1 MESMNKHKLVKLNY
15 ANVFKNQ
22 KKLNSKSNQKNNDT
36 IKISDTNSKMNGF
49 SKIYDQKIY
58 NKNFTINNNIMFKSH
73 MHTNKTNSLNNY
85 INNFKNIYNK
95 NNRAN
100 TGNYSYNLNKIIKAN
115 NVKNNINDNNMKIY
129 NQNGNNKKIDIN
141 NKKIIINANNSKSNN
156 MKNGNNN
163 NVMNIL
169 NKKKNN
175 NSINFNN
182 INKLSGNN
190 SLKSKIINNSNISNG
205 NNNKLIKG
213 LKNNK
218 KSIDNSIKGNKIV
231 NSLTPNILIND
242 MNSKTY
248 NNKTFNLNI
257 INSNSN
263 SIKYNNLNANN
274 LVHNFNHKNIQ
285 IKTSTN
291 NTITEYPTISHNN
304 KIQEFNIHLT
314 DANNNAPKDDSDI
327 NYGKASTSNVEN
339 KTGIYETD
347 DVTVTYDKKTG
358 NKIVNEFYFM
368 DTIGRGAYSKVKKCI
383 NLKTKEE
390 FAVKILNKRLLRKKK
405 KSYGKTKEG
414 TLKINYMIED
424 AINEINIYKSF
435 PETNKNVLRLYQIL
449 NDNKKDKTYLIME
462 LANKGPLV
470 TLNEKTGVFCIN
482 SNYRDD
488 VYDEELIKTWIYD
501 TANGLKFLHENNIVH
516 RDIKS
521 DNILIDKNG
530 HCKIADFGCSIKLKN
545 GQPDL
550 FTKTEGN
557 MYFFPPEF
565 VDGKSKK
572 QFGYKPVD
580 IWAFGV
586 SIYTC
591 IFKSLPFLP
600 ENRENVVE
608 LFKEIREANFDY
620 NKNGIKISKEMETLL
635 SHILEKDP
643 KKRFT
648 AKDIVEYPWL
658 NNK

>member
-1 MESMNKHKLVKLNY
+1 METVLAHKSVKQ
-15 ANVFKNQ
+15 NVYKNQ
-22 KKLNSKSNQKNNDT
+22 MQKKMNSKSNKKSNDT
-36 IKISDTNSKMNGF
+36 IKISDTLPKNNCYSKNNNTK
-49 SKIYDQKIY
+49 KIFNKNFVY
-58 NKNFTINNNIMFKSH
+58 NKNQTTNSFNQN
-73 MHTNKTNSLNNY
+73 NKTNNLNNY
-85 INNFKNIYNK
+85 LIIIKNQKIK
-95 NNRAN
+95 NNRTN
-100 TGNYSYNLNKIIKAN
+100 TGNSELNKIIKEN
-115 NVKNNINDNNMKIY
+115 NT
-129 NQNGNNKKIDIN
+129 
-141 NKKIIINANNSKSNN
+141 
-156 MKNGNNN
+156 
-163 NVMNIL
+163 
-169 NKKKNN
+169 
-175 NSINFNN
+175 
-182 INKLSGNN
+182 
-190 SLKSKIINNSNISNG
+190 INNSNNKINANKKNDVKKITINV
-205 NNNKLIKG
+205 NNNHNNKANNNNNMLNIINKKKTNNSFNFNSINKINNNANLKNNKFITG

-218 KSIDNSIKGNKIV
+218 KSIDNTIKNNK
-231 NSLTPNILIND
+231 LINSFNQNMIIND
-242 MNSKTY
+242 LNNKTY
-248 NNKTFNLNI
+248 NNKTFNLNL
-257 INSNSN
+257 INSNTNNLININNTNSKNLNSN
-263 SIKYNNLNANN
+263 YNNNSNIKTSINN
-274 LVHNFNHKNIQ
+274 TVNTINTINEFPNIINKTNTININKNIQ
-285 IKTSTN
+285 TTN
-291 NTITEYPTISHNN
+291 NI
-304 KIQEFNIHLT
+304 L
-314 DANNNAPKDDSDI
+314 KDDTNINFGKTLSSD
-327 NYGKASTSNVEN
+327 NLEKKV
-339 KTGIYETD
+339 GIYETD
-347 DVTVTYDKKTG
+347 NVKVAYDKKTG

-383 NLKTKEE
+383 NLNTKEE

-414 TLKINYMIED
+414 TLKINYMIDD

-435 PETNKNVLRLYQIL
+435 PGTNKNVLKLYQIL

-462 LANKGPLV
+462 LATKGPLV

-488 VYDEELIKTWIYD
+488 IYDEKLIKSWIYD
-501 TANGLKFLHENNIVH
+501 IANGLKFLHENNIVH

-545 GQPDL
+545 NQADC

-608 LFKEIREANFDY
+608 LFKEIREAKFDY
-620 NKNGIKISKEMETLL
+620 NKNGIKISKEMEILL
-635 SHILEKDP
+635 SHILDKDP
-643 KKRFT
+643 QKRFT

-658 NNK
+658 NSQ

>member
-1 MESMNKHKLVKLNY
+1 MEPLIKHRLVKFNY
-15 ANVFKNQ
+15 TNTLKNQ
-22 KKLNSKSNQKNNDT
+22 KKQSSKSNQKTNEQ
-36 IKISDTNSKMNGF
+36 IKISDIHPKINGISKNNN
-49 SKIYDQKIY
+49 QKFY
-58 NKNFTINNNIMFKSH
+58 NKNFVLNNNVIFK
-73 MHTNKTNSLNNY
+73 TNIYNKTNSLNNY
-85 INNFKNIYNK
+85 INNFKNINYK
-95 NNRAN
+95 NNITN
-100 TGNYSYNLNKIIKAN
+100 TGNSSYNLNKINKQTNIKSN
-115 NVKNNINDNNMKIY
+115 NNIINKKNM
-129 NQNGNNKKIDIN
+129 NNKKNGI
-141 NKKIIINANNSKSNN
+141 NKKIIINSSNNKSNN
-156 MKNGNNN
+156 NSNTNM
-163 NVMNIL
+163 MSIL

-175 NSINFNN
+175 NSFNFNN
-182 INKLSGNN
+182 INKL
-190 SLKSKIINNSNISNG
+190 
-205 NNNKLIKG
+205 NNNKIIPG

-218 KSIDNSIKGNKIV
+218 KSIDTNIKNNKLV
-231 NSLTPNILIND
+231 NSFAPNLIISDIN
-242 MNSKTY
+242 NKTY
-248 NNKTFNLNI
+248 SNKTFNLNVVNNNTNNYNNTNITNLNNNFNNDIQLKTSVNNAKIERPNI
-257 INSNSN
+257 INKTN
-263 SIKYNNLNANN
+263 SININLNIQNDIINN
-274 LVHNFNHKNIQ
+274 DL
-285 IKTSTN
+285 
-291 NTITEYPTISHNN
+291 
-304 KIQEFNIHLT
+304 
-314 DANNNAPKDDSDI
+314 KDDTNI
-327 NYGKASTSNVEN
+327 NYGKAPNSKN
-339 KTGIYETD
+339 KNEIYETD
-347 DVTVTYDKKTG
+347 NVTVTYDKNTG

-368 DTIGRGAYSKVKKCI
+368 ETIGRGAYSKVKKCI

-414 TLKINYMIED
+414 TLKINYMIDD

-435 PETNKNVLRLYQIL
+435 TGTNENVIKLYQIL

-462 LANKGPLV
+462 LAAKGPLV
-470 TLNEKTGVFCIN
+470 TLNEKEGVFCIN

-488 VYDEELIKTWIYD
+488 IYDENLIKTWIYD

-530 HCKIADFGCSIKLKN
+530 HCKIADFGCSIKLKD

-591 IFKSLPFLP
+591 IFKTLPFLP

-608 LFKEIREANFDY
+608 VFKEIREAKFDY
-620 NKNGIKISKEMETLL
+620 NRNGIKISKEMKTLL

-643 KKRFT
+643 QKRFT
-648 AKDIVEYPWL
+648 AKDIVEYPWI

>member
-1 MESMNKHKLVKLNY
+1 MKHKLGKLNY
-15 ANVFKNQ
+15 SNVYKNQ
-22 KKLNSKSNQKNNDT
+22 KKLNSKSNQKNNDI
-36 IKISDTNSKMNGF
+36 IKVSEAYNRLNGYSKNNE
-49 SKIYDQKIY
+49 KRIY
-58 NKNFTINNNIMFKSH
+58 NKNIVPNNNIIFKSNIY
-73 MHTNKTNSLNNY
+73 TNKANCLNNY
-85 INNFKNIYNK
+85 INNFNKIYNK
-95 NNRAN
+95 NRAN
-100 TGNYSYNLNKIIKAN
+100 TSNYTYNLNKIIKAN
-115 NVKNNINDNNMKIY
+115 NTIKFNNANYNMKANNIKNDV
-129 NQNGNNKKIDIN
+129 
-141 NKKIIINANNSKSNN
+141 NKKIIINANNGKNSNI
-156 MKNGNNN
+156 KNGN
-163 NVMNIL
+163 MNALI
-169 NKKKNN
+169 KKKNN
-175 NSINFNN
+175 NSFNNN
-182 INKLSGNN
+182 INKFSINHSGFENVKNN
-190 SLKSKIINNSNISNG
+190 NNFYNNKIIS
-205 NNNKLIKG
+205 G

-218 KSIDNSIKGNKIV
+218 KSIDNSIKTNKLM
-231 NSLTPNILIND
+231 NSFTPTIIIND
-242 MNSKTY
+242 TNNKTY
-248 NNKTFNLNI
+248 NNKTFKLNI
-257 INSNSN
+257 FNGNINNYSHANSNNIIS
-263 SIKYNNLNANN
+263 
-274 LVHNFNHKNIQ
+274 NFNHKNIQ
-285 IKTSTN
+285 IKNSSN
-291 NTITEYPTISHNN
+291 NTITEYNNISN
-304 KIQEFNIHLT
+304 KPKYDMQITNEKNT
-314 DANNNAPKDDSDI
+314 AKDDT
-327 NYGKASTSNVEN
+327 NLVYGKKINPNSEN
-339 KTGIYETD
+339 KNGTGIYETD
-347 DVTVTYDKKTG
+347 NVTVTYDKETG

-383 NLKTKEE
+383 NLNTKEE

-530 HCKIADFGCSIKLKN
+530 HCKIADFGCSIKLKD

-643 KKRFT
+643 LKRFT

>member
-1 MESMNKHKLVKLNY
+1 MEPLIKHRLAKLNY

-22 KKLNSKSNQKNNDT
+22 KKTNSKSNTKNNEI
-36 IKISDTNSKMNGF
+36 IKLADSNTKINGF
-49 SKIYDQKIY
+49 SQNTNNQKIY
-58 NKNFTINNNIMFKSH
+58 NKNYFLNNNAIFKSNIH
-73 MHTNKTNSLNNY
+73 NNKANSLNNY
-85 INNFKNIYNK
+85 INNFKNIYHK
-95 NNRAN
+95 NSRKN
-100 TGNYSYNLNKIIKAN
+100 TGNYSYNLNKIIKETN
-115 NVKNNINDNNMKIY
+115 TKNNYQM
-129 NQNGNNKKIDIN
+129 NQINKKNENIN
-141 NKKIIINANNSKSNN
+141 RKIIINATNKNNNSKTIN
-156 MKNGNNN
+156 
-163 NVMNIL
+163 NIL

-175 NSINFNN
+175 NSFNFNN
-182 INKLSGNN
+182 INKLNNN
-190 SLKSKIINNSNISNG
+190 SNKINNSN
-205 NNNKLIKG
+205 NNKIIPG

-218 KSIDNSIKGNKIV
+218 KSIDTTMKNNKLINSFN
-231 NSLTPNILIND
+231 PNIIIND
-242 MNSKTY
+242 INNKTY

-257 INSNSN
+257 INGNSN
-263 SIKYNNLNANN
+263 NLTNLNNN
-274 LVHNFNHKNIQ
+274 AQ
-285 IKTSTN
+285 MKTLTN
-291 NTITEYPTISHNN
+291 NTITDQPNPINKTNTVSINLNVQTTNN
-304 KIQEFNIHLT
+304 TSL
-314 DANNNAPKDDSDI
+314 KDDSNI
-327 NYGKASTSNVEN
+327 NYGKYINSDN
-339 KTGIYETD
+339 KTGIFETD
-347 DVTVTYDKKTG
+347 NVTITYDKNTG

-414 TLKINYMIED
+414 MLKINYMIED

-435 PETNKNVLRLYQIL
+435 LGTNKNVLKLYQIL

-462 LANKGPLV
+462 LAEKGPLV
-470 TLNEKTGVFCIN
+470 TLNEKDGVFCIN
-482 SNYRDD
+482 TNYRDD
-488 VYDEELIKTWIYD
+488 IYDEELIKTWIYD
-501 TANGLKFLHENNIVH
+501 IANGLKFIHENNIVH

-550 FTKTEGN
+550 FSKTEGN
-557 MYFFPPEF
+557 IYFFPPEF

-591 IFKSLPFLP
+591 IFKTLPFLP

-608 LFKEIREANFDY
+608 LFKEIREAKFDF
-620 NKNGIKISKEMETLL
+620 NRNGIKISKEMETLL
-635 SHILEKDP
+635 LHILDKDP
-643 KKRFT
+643 QKRFT